1 MIGLAH
7 LGIATDLVL
16 HPGDLVE
23 GPAIGRLPARWI
35 WRTMSIVCR
44 TGRGPFGANRIITI
58 RHPDAPEGLRVLE
71 IGRAVSFEGKPLGF
85 QPSPTLGFTG
95 AILGADAL
103 RAVAALLDAENS
115 R

>member
-1 MIGLAH
+1 MTEPITTSTGSTLA
-7 LGIATDLVL
+7 IED
-16 HPGDLVE
+16 D
-23 GPAIGRLPARWI
+23 
-35 WRTMSIVCR
+35 
-44 TGRGPFGANRIITI
+44 GANRIITI

-71 IGRAVSFEGKPLGF
+71 IGRAVNFEGKPLGF